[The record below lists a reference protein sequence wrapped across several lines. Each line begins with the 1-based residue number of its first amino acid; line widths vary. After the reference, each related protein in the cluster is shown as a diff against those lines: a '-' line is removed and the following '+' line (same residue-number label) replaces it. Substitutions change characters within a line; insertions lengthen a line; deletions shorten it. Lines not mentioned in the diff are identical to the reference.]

1 MYSLRFLFQFPWYIP
16 SSTSIVSDAN
26 STLKESSHPK
36 LQSSKNSSALNNPE
50 NNDNCRNN
58 KQDMDNSSCIK
69 SSKSQY
75 PKNNQHDSDEVQ

>member
-1 MYSLRFLFQFPWYIP
+1 
-16 SSTSIVSDAN
+16 
-26 STLKESSHPK
+26 
-36 LQSSKNSSALNNPE
+36 LNNPE